1 MIELHW
7 PSTMSAE
14 LAARVHRV
22 LHAVVAAGGAV
33 GYLTPPPLSVTEAW
47 LSGTLGA
54 VRAGDAALALGVVD
68 GRVEAM
74 GMWHRRGPE
83 PIFAHSADVTK
94 VMAHPA
100 ARGLGLGG
108 LVVSGLVE
116 RARAAGLETLTL
128 GVRGNNHGTIDLYRS
143 LGFVEWG
150 RLPNVIEVGAD
161 RYDDVRMYLPLSR
174 APGVRLRGSSPG
186 GPGSSPARS

>member
-1 MIELHW
+1 MIELRW
-7 PSTMSAE
+7 PSAMSDE
-14 LAARVHRV
+14 LVAQVHRV

-33 GYLTPPPLSVTEAW
+33 GYLTPPPLPVTEAW
-47 LSGTLGA
+47 LSETLGA

-68 GRVEAM
+68 GRVEAT
-74 GMWHRRGPE
+74 GQWRRGPR
-83 PIFAHSADVTK
+83 PIFEHAADVTK
-94 VMAHPA
+94 VMVHPA

-143 LGFVEWG
+143 LGFLEWG

-161 RYDDVRMYLPLSR
+161 RYDDVRLYLALSR

-186 GPGSSPARS
+186 GPGSSPARP